1 MYVVYSK
8 RVATLAPGFRDGSR
22 SRLGAYDTIDMA
34 FSAIDASLRK
44 FTNCGVALL
53 AGKIIFWGFNDEALR
68 WDFWVEMVNRA

>member
-1 MYVVYSK
+1 
-8 RVATLAPGFRDGSR
+8 
-22 SRLGAYDTIDMA
+22 MA